1 MAKFKAE
8 AHDAEY
14 AQKLLRVVHGLA
26 HLRTRHRA
34 DIITIESGPED
45 DPLPHARLRRIGV
58 HLWVLEIADHRGR
71 WEPTDVRTK
80 LDIALTVLAQ
90 DFGWVLTPIDDD
102 ENPLR
107 TSDRED

>member
-14 AQKLLRVVHGLA
+14 ARKLLQVVHGLR
-26 HLRTRHRA
+26 HLRTRSRS
-34 DIITIESGPED
+34 DTITIESGPDD
-45 DPLPHARLRRIGV
+45 DPVAHARVRRVGV
-58 HLWVLEIADHRGR
+58 HLWALEIADHRGR
-71 WEPTDVRTK
+71 WEPTNVRTK
-80 LDIALTVLAQ
+80 LDIALTVLAK

>member
-8 AHDAEY
+8 AHDTEY
-14 AQKLLRVVHGLA
+14 AQKLLQVVHGLR
-26 HLRTRHRA
+26 HLRTRGRA
-34 DIITIESGPED
+34 DTVTIESGPED
-45 DPLPHARLRRIGV
+45 DPVTHARVRRVGV

-71 WEPTDVRTK
+71 WEPTDVRAK
-80 LDIALTVLAQ
+80 LDIALTVLAK